1 MTNFLDREA
10 SKAIFTASAKCSDD
24 STLLTPLLPAE
35 STGLT
40 ITGHVKNPH
49 PLMLL
54 SNYHIP
60 SHEEY

>member
-40 ITGHVKNPH
+40 ITGHVKKSTSLNASLKLPY
-49 PLMLL
+49 PLA
-54 SNYHIP
+54 
-60 SHEEY
+60 